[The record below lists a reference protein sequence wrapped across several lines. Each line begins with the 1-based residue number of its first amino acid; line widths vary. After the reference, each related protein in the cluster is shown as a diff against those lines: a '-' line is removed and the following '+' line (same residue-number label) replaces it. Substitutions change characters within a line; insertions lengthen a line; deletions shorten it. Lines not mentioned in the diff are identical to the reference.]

1 MSSKSSKP
9 ASAIG
14 SVATSR
20 SASVTSSHS
29 KTNTAPGWLVVRTQ
43 IELPHLVDLVVLP
56 HAAGLFAYVRGDV
69 FPPDPTSRM
78 PNC

>member
-1 MSSKSSKP
+1 M
-9 ASAIG
+9 
-14 SVATSR
+14 SR

-43 IELPHLVDLVVLP
+43 IELPHLVDLVALP

-78 PNC
+78 PIASTFTPYTPFFAATR